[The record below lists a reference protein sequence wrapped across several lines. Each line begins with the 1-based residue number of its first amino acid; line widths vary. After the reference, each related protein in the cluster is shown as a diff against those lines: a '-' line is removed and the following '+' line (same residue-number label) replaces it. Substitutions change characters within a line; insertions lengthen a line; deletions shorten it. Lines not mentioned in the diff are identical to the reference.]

1 MYSILSFSG
10 QQMRKTCF
18 YTKEERNLV
27 MSPREMGMMEI
38 GAVAETP
45 LRTLGRWNVGR
56 ANMQTHPW
64 HKQEELFTHLK
75 V

>member
-1 MYSILSFSG
+1 
-10 QQMRKTCF
+10 
-18 YTKEERNLV
+18 